1 MGEPQS
7 NCETKCL
14 PDTADVVAPDGSEV
28 CVLSQVSRGSM
39 AHFKLAPGQVSKA
52 VAHRTI
58 EELWYI
64 VSGSGR
70 MWRQLEGDESIVEL
84 RSGVSLAIPI
94 GAHFQFR
101 SDSEDSLEAIGVAM
115 PPWPGDDEAYEVM
128 GPWKATV

>member
-1 MGEPQS
+1 M
-7 NCETKCL
+7 
-14 PDTADVVAPDGSEV
+14 
-28 CVLSQVSRGSM
+28 LSQVSRGSM

-70 MWRQLEGDESIVEL
+70 MWRQLAGDESIVEL

-115 PPWPGDDEAYEVM
+115 PPWPGDDEAYKVT